1 MRILRIRLQMLKKI
15 KNNRFSKMKTQ
26 KERIDKGRQAFN
38 DEIIRCSESD
48 NIYEAILEWE
58 FTWIMDYYSYDIDV
72 DIMKE
77 ILINEGRSDI
87 VDKVKLNEYG
97 GGYGSCICGKHN
109 LRRVYY
115 IQNKIN
121 KTVLPTGSD
130 CVNKVFPDGSIT
142 KESILFMDKILD
154 RSKRNVKKI
163 RKLNEVLK
171 SENMVLVKRNTDLIY
186 ENKKLKS
193 KIDELILENKA
204 KSDNTYEDNLKK
216 KIESLEDEN
225 KRLKDINNN
234 LSIYKKMYGSEM
246 DKEFDKLLF
255 KNNRF

>member
-1 MRILRIRLQMLKKI
+1 MR
-15 KNNRFSKMKTQ
+15 TQ
-26 KERIDKGRQAFN
+26 KERIDKGRKIFN
-38 DEIIRCSESD
+38 DTLVEYSVSD

-58 FTWIMDYYSYDIDV
+58 FTWKMDYYSYDIDV

-87 VDKVKLNEYG
+87 ADKVKLNEYG

-130 CVNKVFPDGSIT
+130 CINKVFPDGSIT

-163 RKLNEVLK
+163 RKQNEVLK
-171 SENMVLVKRNTDLIY
+171 SENIVLFQRNMALIL

-204 KSDNTYEDNLKK
+204 KSDNTYEDNLRK
-216 KIESLEDEN
+216 KIESLEDEI

-246 DKEFDKLLF
+246 DKEFDKLF
-255 KNNRF
+255 FQK

>member
-1 MRILRIRLQMLKKI
+1 MNNMNNKLNEKKTMM
-15 KNNRFSKMKTQ
+15 SQ

-58 FTWIMDYYSYDIDV
+58 FTWEMDYYSYDIDV

-87 VDKVKLNEYG
+87 ADKVKLNEYG
-97 GGYGSCICGKHN
+97 DGYGSCICGKHN
-109 LRRVYY
+109 LRRVFY

-130 CVNKVFPDGSIT
+130 CIKKVFPDGQVFND
-142 KESILFMDKILD
+142 ILLLDKIIKS
-154 RSKRNVKKI
+154 SKRSVKKI
-163 RKLNEVLK
+163 RE
-171 SENMVLVKRNTDLIY
+171 
-186 ENKKLKS
+186 ENKNLLTENKNLKTENKELKS
-193 KIDELILENKA
+193 KIDELENYL
-204 KSDNTYEDNLKK
+204 KSEEEFSKNVRKLFSKDKIELTK
-216 KIESLEDEN
+216 KIESLEDEI

-246 DKEFDKLLF
+246 DKEFDKLFF
-255 KNNRF
+255 KINKK

>member
-1 MRILRIRLQMLKKI
+1 MR
-15 KNNRFSKMKTQ
+15 TQ
-26 KERIDKGRQAFN
+26 KERIDKGRKIFN
-38 DEIIRCSESD
+38 DTLVEYSVSD

-58 FTWIMDYYSYDIDV
+58 FTWTMDYYSYDIDV

-87 VDKVKLNEYG
+87 ADKVKLNEYG

-130 CVNKVFPDGSIT
+130 CINKVFPDGSIT
-142 KESILFMDKILD
+142 KEDILFMDKILN
-154 RSKRNVKKI
+154 RSKRNVKEI

-171 SENMVLVKRNTDLIY
+171 SENMVLVQRNTDLIY
-186 ENKKLKS
+186 ENEKLKS

-204 KSDNTYEDNLKK
+204 KSDNTNEDNLKN
-216 KIESLEDEN
+216 KIKSLEDEI

-246 DKEFDKLLF
+246 DKEFDKLFF
-255 KNNRF
+255 KIN

>member
-1 MRILRIRLQMLKKI
+1 MLKLTK
-15 KNNRFSKMKTQ
+15 KTMKTQ
-26 KERIDKGRQAFN
+26 KERIDTGRQAFN

-58 FTWIMDYYSYDIDV
+58 FTWGIDYYSRDIDI

-87 VDKVKLNEYG
+87 VDKVKINEYG
-97 GGYGSCICGKHN
+97 DGYGSCICGKHN

-130 CVNKVFPDGSIT
+130 CINKVFPDGSIT
-142 KESILFMDKILD
+142 KENILFMDKILN
-154 RSKRNVKKI
+154 RSKRNVKEI

-171 SENMVLVKRNTDLIY
+171 SENMVLVQRNTDLIL

-246 DKEFDKLLF
+246 DKEFDKLF
-255 KNNRF
+255 FQN

>member
-1 MRILRIRLQMLKKI
+1 MMR
-15 KNNRFSKMKTQ
+15 TQ
-26 KERIDKGRQAFN
+26 KERLDKGRQTFN

-48 NIYEAILEWE
+48 NLYEAILEWE
-58 FTWIMDYYSYDIDV
+58 FTWETDYYSYDIDV

-87 VDKVKLNEYG
+87 ADKVKLNEYG
-97 GGYGSCICGKHN
+97 DGYGSCICGKHN

-121 KTVLPTGSD
+121 KNVLPTGSD
-130 CVNKVFPDGSIT
+130 CINKVFPDGSIT
-142 KESILFMDKILD
+142 KEDILFMDKIID
-154 RSKRNVKKI
+154 RSKRSVKKI
-163 RKLNEVLK
+163 IE
-171 SENMVLVKRNTDLIY
+171 
-186 ENKKLKS
+186 ENKNLKVENNELLQRN
-193 KIDELILENKA
+193 IALILENKKLGKKIEELILESKT
-204 KSDNTYEDNLKK
+204 KSDNTNEVNLKK

-246 DKEFDKLLF
+246 NKEFDKLLF
-255 KNNRF
+255 

>member
-1 MRILRIRLQMLKKI
+1 MNNMNNKINEKKT
-15 KNNRFSKMKTQ
+15 MKTQ
-26 KERIDKGRQAFN
+26 KERIDKGRQTFN

-58 FTWIMDYYSYDIDV
+58 FTWEMDYYSYDIDV

-97 GGYGSCICGKHN
+97 AGYGSCICGKHN

-130 CVNKVFPDGSIT
+130 CINKVFPDGSIT
-142 KESILFMDKILD
+142 KEAILFMDKILD
-154 RSKRNVKKI
+154 RSKRNVKEIK
-163 RKLNEVLK
+163 KQNKVLK
-171 SENMVLVKRNTDLIY
+171 SENVALFQRNMALIL
-186 ENKKLKS
+186 ENEKLKS
-193 KIDELILENKA
+193 KIDELILENKT
-204 KSDNTYEDNLKK
+204 KSDNTDEDNLKK

-225 KRLKDINNN
+225 KILKDINNN

-255 KNNRF
+255 KNKRF

>member
-1 MRILRIRLQMLKKI
+1 M
-15 KNNRFSKMKTQ
+15 NTQ
-26 KERIDKGRQAFN
+26 KERLDKGRQTFN

-58 FTWIMDYYSYDIDV
+58 FTWEIDYYSYDIDV

-77 ILINEGRSDI
+77 ILINEGRSYI
-87 VDKVKLNEYG
+87 IDKVKINEYG
-97 GGYGSCICGKHN
+97 DGYGSCICGKHN
-109 LRRVYY
+109 LRRVFY

-130 CVNKVFPDGSIT
+130 CINKVFPDGSIT
-142 KESILFMDKILD
+142 KEDILFMDKILN
-154 RSKRNVKKI
+154 RSKRTVKEI

-171 SENMVLVKRNTDLIY
+171 SKNMVLVQRNTDLIL

-193 KIDELILENKA
+193 KIDELILENKT

-255 KNNRF
+255 QNNQK

>member
-1 MRILRIRLQMLKKI
+1 MR
-15 KNNRFSKMKTQ
+15 TQ
-26 KERIDKGRQAFN
+26 KERIDKGRQTFN

-58 FTWIMDYYSYDIDV
+58 FTWEIDYYSRDIDI

-77 ILINEGRSDI
+77 ILVNEGRSYI
-87 VDKVKLNEYG
+87 VDKVKINEYG
-97 GGYGSCICGKHN
+97 DGYGSCICGKHN

-130 CVNKVFPDGSIT
+130 CINKVFPDGSIT
-142 KESILFMDKILD
+142 KEDILFMDKILN
-154 RSKRNVKKI
+154 RSKRNVKEI

-171 SENMVLVKRNTDLIY
+171 SENMVLVQRNTDLIY
-186 ENKKLKS
+186 ENEKLKS

-204 KSDNTYEDNLKK
+204 KSDNTNEDNLKN
-216 KIESLEDEN
+216 KIKSLEDEI

-246 DKEFDKLLF
+246 NKEFDKLLF
-255 KNNRF
+255 KNN